1 MLRKENFEQ
10 LRGFQRKKFSEF
22 CVKLG
27 PDKPKLSVEEL
38 KFITLSA
45 YQAASS
51 NVACEDNKKVGKIF
65 ENDIWLKKQK
75 VKNRI
80 VCALIPN
87 YKNMISYSTDCKMTE
102 KSKTFLLGE

>member
-22 CVKLG
+22 CEKLG

-45 YQAASS
+45 Y
-51 NVACEDNKKVGKIF
+51 
-65 ENDIWLKKQK
+65 
-75 VKNRI
+75 
-80 VCALIPN
+80 
-87 YKNMISYSTDCKMTE
+87 
-102 KSKTFLLGE
+102 

>member
-45 YQAASS
+45 Y
-51 NVACEDNKKVGKIF
+51 
-65 ENDIWLKKQK
+65 
-75 VKNRI
+75 
-80 VCALIPN
+80 
-87 YKNMISYSTDCKMTE
+87 
-102 KSKTFLLGE
+102 